1 MSLTAYEVTINDGT
15 TVEVS
20 FPSTLTLQQSGSGS
34 GDVVGPSS
42 ATDNALARFDSTTGK
57 LLQDSPVTL
66 SDAGALAGV
75 ASISMTASDSTTR
88 VLTIQLNQSG
98 QYTLRIT

>member
-15 TVEVS
+15 IVEVS